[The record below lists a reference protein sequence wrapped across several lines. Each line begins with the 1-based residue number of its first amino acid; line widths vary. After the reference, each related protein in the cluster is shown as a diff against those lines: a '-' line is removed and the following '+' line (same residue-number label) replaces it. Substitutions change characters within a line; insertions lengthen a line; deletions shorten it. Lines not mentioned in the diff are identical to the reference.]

1 MHWFWDASFFNAYF
15 CDAFG
20 VARRVCTADYV
31 QCEYVRKGQAIR
43 KSEQAK
49 PAEKRSIN
57 QTEYWKSLSRSF
69 DKQFVDEAR
78 SKYDK
83 RKRLQ
88 MA

>member
-1 MHWFWDASFFNAYF
+1 M
-15 CDAFG
+15 
-20 VARRVCTADYV
+20 
-31 QCEYVRKGQAIR
+31 AIR

-78 SKYDK
+78 SKHDK